1 MQGIALMKAGHV
13 AILGSGIMGSSAAL
27 ALAARGIRVT
37 LFEAR
42 ERPFQGA
49 SRWNEG
55 KIHLG
60 YTYSAHRSLQTARHL
75 IPGGLA
81 FKRLTERH
89 IGQSIESAVTTHDDT
104 YLIHHDSVTSVAEME
119 SYVAGVD
126 ALLAEE
132 PRASDYI
139 GELKGNRSRRLSSAE
154 LAQSY
159 NTEKIHAGFRVP
171 EKSVSTLWLAD
182 KFVQALEAEP
192 KIELALKTRV
202 TGVQP
207 SKGSMDGPFQIET
220 DAGAAGPFDFVI
232 NALWE
237 GRPAIDAGLG
247 ILPPAPWSHRLRLVI
262 FVQTDKPLSVPS
274 TVIAT
279 GPFGDI
285 KRYPGRDFYL
295 SWYAAGLLAEGTALA
310 PPPVPELNE
319 TDKQKRIDAIFHELG
334 AFIPGVKAVQKDA
347 QAIQFEGGWVY
358 ACGQGALS
366 DPASTLHRRDSANI
380 HRAGGYIS
388 IDTGKYSI
396 APWLAEQV
404 AAAIC
409 S

>member
-1 MQGIALMKAGHV
+1 MKARRV
-13 AILGSGIMGSSAAL
+13 AILGSGIMGSSVAL
-27 ALAARGIRVT
+27 ALADRGVSAT
-37 LFEAR
+37 LFEASP
-42 ERPFQGA
+42 RPFQGA

-60 YTYSAHRSLQTARHL
+60 YLYSGDPGLETARHL
-75 IPGGLA
+75 MPGGLE
-81 FKRLTERH
+81 FKRLTERY
-89 IGQSIESAVTTHDDT
+89 IGQSIEPAVTTHDDT
-104 YLIHHDSVTSVAEME
+104 YLVHRDSVTTVAAME
-119 SYVAGVD
+119 SYVAEVD
-126 ALLAEE
+126 ALFAEN
-132 PRASDYI
+132 PRGREYLVD
-139 GELKGNRSRRLSSAE
+139 LKGKQSRRLSAAE
-154 LAQSY
+154 LARDY
-159 NTEKIHAGFRVP
+159 DTKHIAAGFHVP
-171 EKSVSTLWLAD
+171 ERSVSTLWLAD

-192 KIELALKTRV
+192 KIELALNTRV
-202 TGVQP
+202 TAVQP
-207 SKGSMDGPFQIET
+207 SNGSMAGPFRIET
-220 DAGAAGPFDFVI
+220 DAGVSGPFDFVI

-237 GRPAIDAGLG
+237 GRPAIDAALG
-247 ILPPAPWSHRLRLVI
+247 IFPPAPWSHRFRMVLFLR
-262 FVQTDKPLSVPS
+262 TSKPHPVPS

-285 KRYPGRDFYL
+285 KSYPGRDFYL
-295 SWYAAGLLAEGTALA
+295 SWYPTGLLAEGTEIPA
-310 PPPVPELNE
+310 PAVPVLSA
-319 TDKQKRIDAIFHELG
+319 TDKARRIDEIFHDLG

-366 DPASTLHRRDSANI
+366 DPASTLHRRDTTNV
-380 HRAGGYIS
+380 HRVGGYIS